1 MSESTEKLLLF
12 LGGAV
17 MGSLAVV
24 ALTKESTALRPG
36 LAGLAAGAL
45 DLRDK
50 AIGAVQC
57 AKEDISDF
65 MAEVEYARA
74 VNAEQEACKTEEQ
87 VEPTIRKANKAKKK
101 TVEA

>member
-1 MSESTEKLLLF
+1 MSEATEKLLLF
-12 LGGAV
+12 IGGAV

-74 VNAEQEACKTEEQ
+74 ANAEQEACKTEEQ
-87 VEPTIRKANKAKKK
+87 AEPAIRKATKAKKK

>member
-1 MSESTEKLLLF
+1 
-12 LGGAV
+12 
-17 MGSLAVV
+17 
-24 ALTKESTALRPG
+24 LTKESTALRPG